1 LTLELSSTRAKY
13 KVTRLTA
20 KMLVTATQGQVP
32 TGNVDVYIDGKRSS
46 TTPVVAGGQE
56 VLLPVFRSTGKHKVQ
71 VRYSGS
77 SGVSE
82 ASSPTITV
90 TVSK

>member
-1 LTLELSSTRAKY
+1 LNAQ
-13 KVTRLTA
+13 V
-20 KMLVTATQGQVP
+20 LVTATQGQVP
-32 TGNVDVYIDGKRSS
+32 GGNIEVYIDGKRNS
-46 TTPVVAGGQE
+46 TVPVVEGGQQ

-77 SGVSE
+77 AGVSG